1 MKKHNFNKDIL
12 RAYDIRGIVDESLNY
27 KDAEILGN
35 IFSSS
40 LKSNNKVVIA
50 EMEDYLHQKCLNT

>member
-27 KDAEILGN
+27 IDAEILGN
-35 IFSSS
+35 ILLLL
-40 LKSNNKVVIA
+40 LKNQIIK
-50 EMEDYLHQKCLNT
+50 

>member
-1 MKKHNFNKDIL
+1 MKSYNFNNDIL
-12 RAYDIRGIVDESLNY
+12 RAYDIRGVVGESLTY

-40 LKSNNKVVIA
+40 LEIKNKVVVCR
-50 EMEDYLHQKCLNT
+50 DGRLSSP